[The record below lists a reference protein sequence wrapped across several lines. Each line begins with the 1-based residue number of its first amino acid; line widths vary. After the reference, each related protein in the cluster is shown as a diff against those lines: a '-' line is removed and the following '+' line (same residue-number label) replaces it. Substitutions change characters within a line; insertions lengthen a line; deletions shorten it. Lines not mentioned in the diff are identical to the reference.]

1 MLIVEHSASGREN
14 VGLKYRRKAGSN
26 HMGIFLLE
34 DSETRIRQFADLG
47 LDIAVRNDAFE
58 AVAYLHSHRTMIQ
71 LLSLDH
77 DLQPHETPCGNLGI
91 ACGCFVV
98 DFLNLLAPFCPVMI
112 HTSNEVGALV
122 MKQRLARHG
131 WNVIWVKSEL
141 LYPDDWI
148 QTIWKDRALEAL
160 GIK

>member
-1 MLIVEHSASGREN
+1 MS
-14 VGLKYRRKAGSN
+14 
-26 HMGIFLLE
+26 IFLLE
-34 DSETRIRQFADLG
+34 DNESRIRRFAGLG
-47 LDIAVRNDAFE
+47 LDIVVRNDAFE
-58 AVAYLHSHRTMIQ
+58 AIAYLHAHRAEIR

-98 DFLNLLAPFCPVMI
+98 DFLNLTEPFCPVMI

-122 MKQRLARHG
+122 MKHRLTGRG

-148 QTIWKDRALEAL
+148 QTLWNDRAREAL
-160 GIK
+160 NLK